1 MLHMAPGLFVTKS
14 FTKETMAK
22 YFNYIKAWFDTPK
35 NEWSVLKM
43 CVGININISGSVD
56 AVVNE
61 REPTLC
67 DVLVLRLMNPPD
79 SVIVEYSILGDAQ
92 PQPHDVLRPD
102 KDFDLVSVGQVIAKF
117 FDSYIRRIV
126 PTDAPLWSD
135 LSAEQKE
142 AHQKEYE
149 QRSLEFYRKVLE
161 NAETRKWFL
170 DNWESEKVLCDASD
184 ILRQCSKIKVEEIKF
199 RELVLNFMGDNKFL
213 QILHDYYDNPD
224 KYNQAWL
231 VQKDDDGDK
240 DDDVGEKMDAL
251 FDDDGAYGDNDYG
264 DNDYGTPTGGD
275 NDGGAAADG
284 DNNGGAAADGDNNG
298 GVGARIANLFKKKK

>member
-79 SVIVEYSILGDAQ
+79 AVIVEYSILGEAQ
-92 PQPHDVLRPD
+92 PQAHDVLRPD
-102 KDFDLVSVGQVIAKF
+102 KDFDLPSVGQAINNF
-117 FDSYIRRIV
+117 FTCYSRRFV
-126 PTDAPLWSD
+126 PTDAPVWST
-135 LSAEQKE
+135 LSAEDKVK
-142 AHQKEYE
+142 HKDEYAM
-149 QRSLEFYRKVLE
+149 RSLEFYRKVRDDE
-161 NAETRKWFL
+161 ETRKWFT
-170 DNWESEKVLCDASD
+170 DNWESEKMLCDASD

-231 VQKDDDGDK
+231 VQKDDEDKDDK
-240 DDDVGEKMDAL
+240 DDDVGETMDAL
-251 FDDDGAYGDNDYG
+251 FDDDGAYGDN
-264 DNDYGTPTGGD
+264 NYGTPTGGD

-284 DNNGGAAADGDNNG
+284 DNDGGADADGDNNG